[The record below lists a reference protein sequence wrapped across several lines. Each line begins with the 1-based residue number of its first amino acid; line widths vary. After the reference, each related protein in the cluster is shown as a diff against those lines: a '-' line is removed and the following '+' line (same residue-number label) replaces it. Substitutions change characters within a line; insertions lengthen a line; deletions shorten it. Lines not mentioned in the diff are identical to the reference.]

1 MSTVTSYEALVNLR
15 QSYVDILTQD
25 ALNGSPPTH
34 TIDGISI
41 DANTWRKNL
50 LQQITDINNILSQL
64 NPMEDHSIII

>member
-1 MSTVTSYEALVNLR
+1 MSTSYESLVSLR
-15 QSYVDILTQD
+15 TSYIDILTQD

-50 LQQITDINNILSQL
+50 LQQITDINNILVQL